1 MTHVSIRLRD
11 SRAANC
17 CDSCVRFCK
26 SFRFSKSCTLGGLDR
41 RNLNSLVLGMAQRH
55 AEVHARWTERSQPG
69 AQHVPAVLTIAG
81 SDSGGGAGIQA
92 DLKTFA
98 ACGVFGTSAITA
110 LTAQNTQGVFGIEAV
125 SADFVSRQIDA
136 VLDDIPVTVVK
147 TGMLPSLEVGPTLQL
162 LGRTDALKQHASPPS
177 SSAKSDQDDT
187 HQSCACAINLCIC
200 VGCAASGG
208 CY

>member
-1 MTHVSIRLRD
+1 MIHVSIRVGD
-11 SRAANC
+11 SGAANC
-17 CDSCVRFCK
+17 CDSCVRFFK
-26 SFRFSKSCTLGGLDR
+26 GFQFSCSCARGILDR
-41 RNLNSLVLGMAQRH
+41 RNRNTLVLGMAHRH
-55 AEVHARWTERSQPG
+55 AEVHARWTERSQPR

-136 VLDDIPVTVVK
+136 VLDDIPVAVIK
-147 TGMLPSLEVGPTLQL
+147 TGMLPSLEVG
-162 LGRTDALKQHASPPS
+162 RTAAWQHRMLSNTGQATCGFTRVI
-177 SSAKSDQDDT
+177 ART
-187 HQSCACAINLCIC
+187 R
-200 VGCAASGG
+200 SG
-208 CY
+208 